1 MKIRGHIR
9 IWVDGERACA
19 RLTADGREGPI
30 IIQAS
35 APLEDV
41 RREVADALARRG
53 HRVSDDDPGFRSVVH
68 RVARKKAVA
77 RLKTLAPGAF
87 VQGGLAAYV
96 AGRQLVH
103 RRRARRR
110 LAQGGLPV
118 GMKPIGPLPD
128 HDEMTDQYNDETS
141 GWRRR
146 HRRRHLGRMGAAPA
160 LPPGTDARQVR
171 SAGRLLKAAKRNR
184 RARKR
189 VFKIA
194 ALAASGNPNAQ
205 VAMQALKVA
214 DRAQKAQAKRSTTRQ
229 IPPGRAPL
237 ALPAVGPTPT
247 ARPLPERHGF
257 FWAWHPHVLRSRS

>member
-53 HRVSDDDPGFRSVVH
+53 HRVSDDDPGFQSVVH

-77 RLKTLAPGAF
+77 RLQTLAPGAF
-87 VQGGLAAYV
+87 VKGGLASHV

-128 HDEMTDQYNDETS
+128 HDEMTERYEDETS

-146 HRRRHLGRMGAAPA
+146 HRRPGEMGAVPA
-160 LPPGTDARQVR
+160 LPPGTDPQQVR

-214 DRAQKAQAKRSTTRQ
+214 NRAQKAQATRSTARQ
-229 IPPGRAPL
+229 IAASHVPL
-237 ALPAVGPTPT
+237 ALPAVVPAPTSTP
-247 ARPLPERHGF
+247 APERHGF
-257 FWAWHPHVLRSRS
+257 FWAWHPHVLRSRP

>member
-41 RREVADALARRG
+41 RREVAGALARRG
-53 HRVSDDDPGFRSVVH
+53 HTVSDDDPGFQSVVH
-68 RVARKKAVA
+68 RVARKKAVD

-87 VQGGLAAYV
+87 VQGGLAAHV

-118 GMKPIGPLPD
+118 GMKPIGPLSRD
-128 HDEMTDQYNDETS
+128 DEMTNGYEDETS
-141 GWRRR
+141 GWRRS
-146 HRRRHLGRMGAAPA
+146 HRRPGEMGASTA
-160 LPPGTDARQVR
+160 LPPGTDTPQVR
-171 SAGRLLKAAKRNR
+171 SAARLLRAAKRNR

-229 IPPGRAPL
+229 IPASRAPL
-237 ALPAVGPTPT
+237 ALPAAEPTPAST
-247 ARPLPERHGF
+247 PLPERRGF
-257 FWAWHPHVLRSRS
+257 FWAWHPYVLRSRS